1 MKKYGAREL
10 IIQTANKMVDK
21 NGYANTRI
29 IEIAKQANVS
39 VGTLYY
45 HFPRGK
51 IDILLALTRELALD
65 FKEEAKIL
73 GFSEGMDFST
83 VKEALIY
90 YLSLIIKLHKKYRL
104 TLAAWESEI
113 LSNLD
118 YYLKLRDEMD
128 SVKEFENEMN
138 LFINEM
144 KELIKKFPNENLSL
158 KGKEKQLYIIIQAI
172 IHKYTYDNYGFNS
185 DEELI
190 NILLKIILTILRD
203 RE

>member
-1 MKKYGAREL
+1 MKKRGARDL
-10 IIQTANKMVDK
+10 IIQTANKLVDK
-21 NGYANTRI
+21 TGYANTSI
-29 IEIAKQANVS
+29 IEIAKQADIS

-51 IDILLALTRELALD
+51 IDILLALTREIAQD
-65 FKEEAKIL
+65 FKEEAKVL
-73 GFSEGMDFST
+73 GFREGMDFSSI
-83 VKEALIY
+83 KEAMMY
-90 YLSLIIKLHKKYRL
+90 YLSLIVKLHKKYRL

-118 YYLKLRDEMD
+118 YYLKLRNEMD
-128 SVKEFENEMN
+128 LEKEAENEMYF
-138 LFINEM
+138 FIKEM

-158 KGKEKQLYIIIQAI
+158 KGKEKQLYIITQAI

-190 NILLKIILTILRD
+190 DILLKIILTILRD
-203 RE
+203 KD

>member
-1 MKKYGAREL
+1 MKKRGARDL
-10 IIQTANKMVDK
+10 IIQTANKLVDK
-21 NGYANTRI
+21 TGYANTSI
-29 IEIAKQANVS
+29 IEIAKQADIS

-51 IDILLALTRELALD
+51 IDILLALTREIAQD
-65 FKEEAKIL
+65 FKEEAKVL
-73 GFSEGMDFST
+73 GFKEGMDFSSI
-83 VKEALIY
+83 KEAMMY
-90 YLSLIIKLHKKYRL
+90 YLSLIVKLHKKYRL

-118 YYLKLRDEMD
+118 YYLKLRNEMD
-128 SVKEFENEMN
+128 LEKEAENEMYF
-138 LFINEM
+138 FIKEM

-158 KGKEKQLYIIIQAI
+158 KGKEKQLYIITQAI

-190 NILLKIILTILRD
+190 DILLKIILTILRD
-203 RE
+203 KD